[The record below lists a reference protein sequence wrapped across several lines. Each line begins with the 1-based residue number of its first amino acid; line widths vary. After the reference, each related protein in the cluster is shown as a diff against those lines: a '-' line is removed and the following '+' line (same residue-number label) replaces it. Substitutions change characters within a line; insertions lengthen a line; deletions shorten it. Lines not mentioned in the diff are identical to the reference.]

1 MIFLCTIRHTNSKS
15 GAKVIKKNELCKR
28 MRAKLTF
35 WQKKMRGMHFVL
47 AYMNFF
53 LYFCTAFYAEL
64 KKLNTDN

>member
-1 MIFLCTIRHTNSKS
+1 MQTHARETDIL
-15 GAKVIKKNELCKR
+15 AE
-28 MRAKLTF
+28 
-35 WQKKMRGMHFVL
+35 KMRGMHFVL

>member
-1 MIFLCTIRHTNSKS
+1 
-15 GAKVIKKNELCKR
+15 